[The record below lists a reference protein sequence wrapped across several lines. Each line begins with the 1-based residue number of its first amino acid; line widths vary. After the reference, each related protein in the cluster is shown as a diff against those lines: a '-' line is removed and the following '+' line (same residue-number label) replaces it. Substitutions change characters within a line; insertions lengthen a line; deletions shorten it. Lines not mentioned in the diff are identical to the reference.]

1 MYYKPP
7 MKNEDSKPVELEI
20 APEYIKKMQTEGLF
34 DGSQGIPPQFPLD
47 VHYMQ
52 AYHSVKR

>member
-1 MYYKPP
+1 